1 MIPVQPADVRQE
13 QRSRPD
19 IIAIGA
25 PVGGGASLAEL
36 LSHFSWEMEASIF
49 VVLHAAEESPML
61 LADILNAPGRM
72 RAAEAG
78 DGEAVVRRRV
88 YVAADGKHMLIRDG
102 KVHLSSNGAE
112 YPRRPSIDA
121 LFSSAA
127 EAYRERVI
135 GVLLLHAREDGA
147 HGLRAIRRAGGRTV
161 THRNREM
168 REELRHPETGE
179 PLADEHLELE
189 EIARRILGFVNG
201 LAD

>member
-1 MIPVQPADVRQE
+1 M
-13 QRSRPD
+13 
-19 IIAIGA
+19 
-25 PVGGGASLAEL
+25 
-36 LSHFSWEMEASIF
+36 
-49 VVLHAAEESPML
+49 
-61 LADILNAPGRM
+61 
-72 RAAEAG
+72 
-78 DGEAVVRRRV
+78 RRRV
-88 YVAADGKHMLIRDG
+88 YGGADGKHMCTRDG

-121 LFSSAA
+121 LFASAA

-168 REELRHPETGE
+168 LEELRHPETGE

-189 EIARRILGFVNG
+189 ESARRIVSLVNG
-201 LAD
+201 RAA